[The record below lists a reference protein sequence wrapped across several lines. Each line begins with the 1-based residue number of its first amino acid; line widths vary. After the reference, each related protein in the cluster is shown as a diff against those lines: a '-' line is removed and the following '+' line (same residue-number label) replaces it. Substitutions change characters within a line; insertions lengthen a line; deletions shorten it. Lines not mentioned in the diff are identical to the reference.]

1 MSRGGGGG
9 LGGSNHGRGSRTGR
23 GSRMPKHAKDNRS
36 RQLNP
41 KDTAYWQS
49 RSGRSGSDDSGGSGA
64 DSDWR
69 GWMDEEAARRIQSS
83 SDKTG
88 NSRGFKGRAQ
98 AAADRNSKRGRGK

>member
-49 RSGRSGSDDSGGSGA
+49 RSGRAAGGEPGGSGA
-64 DSDWR
+64 GSDWR

>member
-1 MSRGGGGG
+1 MSRCGGGG

-49 RSGRSGSDDSGGSGA
+49 RSGRAAGGEPGGSGA
-64 DSDWR
+64 GSDWR
-69 GWMDEEAARRIQSS
+69 GWMDKEAARRIQSS

-88 NSRGFKGRAQ
+88 KSQGFKGRAQ